1 MTANYD
7 YIVVGAGPA
16 GLQLGYYLQK
26 MGCSYIILEKDDKA
40 GAFFERYPRHRR
52 LISINKI
59 YTGYDDKSINLR
71 WDWNSLLC
79 DHDGLL
85 FKNYSKDYLP
95 NADVLV
101 DYLNDFANYYKLH
114 ISFNTE
120 VASIVKK
127 EGVFVVKDKEGN
139 GYCGKRLVVATGTF
153 KPYIPDIEGAE
164 LVEDNY
170 TNVSADPMDF
180 CGQRVLI
187 LGKGNSAFELAD
199 TLIPTTALIHL
210 ASPEPVKM
218 AWKTHH
224 VGHLRAINNNFLETY
239 LLKGQNAL
247 INGHIT
253 KIEKVEDVYRVTIA
267 YNLANDEV
275 EQIDYDRIIFTTGF
289 QFDDSIFDESC
300 KPELAIKG
308 RFPKQTS
315 EWESTNVKDM
325 YFAGILMHMR
335 DFKKKQSGF
344 IHGFRYNIAALC
356 KMFGRKYHQQPLPFE
371 RLPLTAKA
379 ITDKI
384 IERVNRSSSLWQQ
397 TGFLGD
403 YFALDHENG
412 EVRYYEGLPV
422 DYMKDSELGE
432 ASNWYAV
439 TLEFGQEIIDRS
451 PDVFAVERIH
461 KDDHPNAKE
470 STGIHPIIRGYE
482 EGEQRSEHHLIE
494 DFTSEWK
501 REVHTKPLEIFFRQ
515 EIEQAQTAEKLNFV
529 RS

>member
-7 YIVVGAGPA
+7 YIVIGAGPA

-26 MGCSYIILEKDDKA
+26 MGFSYIILERNDKA
-40 GAFFERYPRHRR
+40 GTFFEQYPRHRR

-85 FKNYSKDYLP
+85 FKNYSKEYLP
-95 NADVLV
+95 NADILV
-101 DYLNDFANYYKLH
+101 DYLNDFSSHYKLN
-114 ISFNTE
+114 ISFQTE
-120 VASIVKK
+120 VANISK
-127 EGVFVVKDKEGN
+127 EESRFVVKDKEAN
-139 GYCGKRLVVATGTF
+139 SYYGKRLIVATGMF
-153 KPYIPDIEGAE
+153 KPYIPDIKGAE

-218 AWKTHH
+218 AWKTHY

-247 INGHIT
+247 INGQVT
-253 KIEKVEDVYRVTIA
+253 KIEKIDGVYRVSIA
-267 YNLANDEV
+267 YNLANEEV
-275 EQIDYDRIIFTTGF
+275 EQLYYDRIIFTTGF
-289 QFDDSIFDESC
+289 QFDDSIFDASC
-300 KPELAIKG
+300 KPELTIKD
-308 RFPKQTS
+308 RFPNQTS

-325 YFAGILMHMR
+325 YFAGVLMHMR

-356 KMFGRKYHQQPLPFE
+356 KMFGQKYHRQPLPCE
-371 RLPLTAKA
+371 KLPLTAKA

-397 TGFLGD
+397 TGYLGD
-403 YFALDHENG
+403 YLALDHEKK
-412 EVRYYEGLPV
+412 EARYYEGLPV
-422 DYMKDSELGE
+422 DYMEDSQLAHE
-432 ASNWYAV
+432 SNWYAV

-461 KDDHPNAKE
+461 KDDYPNAKE
-470 STGIHPIIRGYE
+470 STGIHPIIRGYVK
-482 EGEQRSEHHLIE
+482 GELRSEHHLIE
-494 DFTSEWK
+494 DFASEWK
-501 REVHTKPLEIFFRQ
+501 EEVHTMPLEKYFRQ
-515 EIEQAQTAEKLNFV
+515 EIKYSQAPEQLNFV